1 LAIRIFF
8 STGDNIALMRDQKAN
23 QSENWHIRRV
33 SETGSTNTDLL
44 QEGAKGAPD
53 RTVLRSDYQSAGRGR
68 LDRAWEAPRGA
79 NLLVSMLLRQ
89 VPAHTHVLTQAV
101 ALAAARVARETCGV
115 DVVMKWPNDLLVNNE
130 KVAGILAQAG
140 PLDARGVPAFVVVG
154 IGLNVE
160 WAPPGATSLAASG
173 WTHSVTPDEFLV
185 LMLPFIDELLALPV
199 EQMHDRYV
207 GQLGTIGMRVR
218 AELPHD
224 QEIVGR
230 ATGVEVDGRLIVLD
244 ECGVTHR
251 IDTADVVHLRPVVD

>member
-23 QSENWHIRRV
+23 QSENWHIRRI

-44 QEGAKGAPD
+44 AEGSQGAPD
-53 RTVLRSDYQSAGRGR
+53 RSVLRADYQSAGRGR

-79 NLLVSMLLRQ
+79 NLLVSMLFRQ

-101 ALAAARVARETCGV
+101 ALAAARVARENCGV
-115 DVVMKWPNDLLVNNE
+115 DVVMKWPNDLLVHNE

-140 PLDARGVPAFVVVG
+140 PLNAQGVPEFVVVG
-154 IGLNVE
+154 IGLNLE

-173 WTHSVTPDEFLV
+173 WTHAVTPDEFL
-185 LMLPFIDELLALPV
+185 LAMLPCIDELLALPLAM
-199 EQMHDRYV
+199 MHERYV
-207 GQLGTIGMRVR
+207 AELGTVGMRVR

-224 QEIVGR
+224 KEVVGH
-230 ATGVEVDGRLIVLD
+230 AVGVEPDGRLLVLD

>member
-1 LAIRIFF
+1 
-8 STGDNIALMRDQKAN
+8 MRDQKAN

-44 QEGAKGAPD
+44 AEGAQGAPD
-53 RTVLRSDYQSAGRGR
+53 RTVLRADYQSAGRGR

-79 NLLVSMLLRQ
+79 NLLVSMLFRQ

-101 ALAAARVARETCGV
+101 ALAAACVARDTCGV
-115 DVVMKWPNDLLVNNE
+115 DVVMKWPNDLLVQNE

-154 IGLNVE
+154 IGLNLE
-160 WAPPGATSLAASG
+160 WAPPGATSLAAHG
-173 WTHSVTPDEFLV
+173 WTRPITPDEFLI
-185 LMLPFIDELLALPV
+185 LMLPFVDELLALPLD
-199 EQMHDRYV
+199 EMHERYV
-207 GQLGTIGMRVR
+207 AALGTVGMRVR

-224 QEIVGR
+224 NQIVGR

-244 ECGVTHR
+244 DCGVTHR

>member
-1 LAIRIFF
+1 
-8 STGDNIALMRDQKAN
+8 MRDQKAN
-23 QSENWHIRRV
+23 QSENWHIRRI

-44 QEGAKGAPD
+44 AEGSQGAPD
-53 RTVLRSDYQSAGRGR
+53 RSVLRADYQSAGRGR

-79 NLLVSMLLRQ
+79 NLLVSMLFRQ

-101 ALAAARVARETCGV
+101 ALAAARVARENCGV
-115 DVVMKWPNDLLVNNE
+115 DVVMKWPNDLLVHNE

-140 PLDARGVPAFVVVG
+140 PLNAQGVPEFVVVG
-154 IGLNVE
+154 IGLNLE

-173 WTHSVTPDEFLV
+173 WTRAVTPDEFL
-185 LMLPFIDELLALPV
+185 LAMLPCIDELLALPL
-199 EQMHDRYV
+199 EMMHERYV
-207 GQLGTIGMRVR
+207 AELGTVGMRVR

-224 QEIVGR
+224 KEVVGH
-230 ATGVEVDGRLIVLD
+230 AVGVEPDGRLLVID

>member
-1 LAIRIFF
+1 
-8 STGDNIALMRDQKAN
+8 MRDQKAN
-23 QSENWHIRRV
+23 QSENWHIRRI

-44 QEGAKGAPD
+44 AEGSQGAPD
-53 RTVLRSDYQSAGRGR
+53 RSVLRADYQSAGRGR

-79 NLLVSMLLRQ
+79 NLLVSMLFRQ

-101 ALAAARVARETCGV
+101 ALAAARVARENCGV
-115 DVVMKWPNDLLVNNE
+115 NVVMKWPNDLLVQNE

-140 PLDARGVPAFVVVG
+140 PLNAQGVPEFVVVG
-154 IGLNVE
+154 IGLNLE

-173 WTHSVTPDEFLV
+173 WTHAVTPDEFL
-185 LMLPFIDELLALPV
+185 LAMLPCIDELLALPL
-199 EQMHDRYV
+199 EMMHERYV
-207 GQLGTIGMRVR
+207 AELGTVGMRVR

-224 QEIVGR
+224 KEVVGH
-230 ATGVEVDGRLIVLD
+230 AVGVEPDGRLLVLD

>member
-23 QSENWHIRRV
+23 QSENWHIRRI

-44 QEGAKGAPD
+44 AEGSQGAPD
-53 RTVLRSDYQSAGRGR
+53 RSVLRADYQSAGRGR

-79 NLLVSMLLRQ
+79 NLLVSMLFRQ

-101 ALAAARVARETCGV
+101 ALAAARVARENCGV
-115 DVVMKWPNDLLVNNE
+115 DVVMKWPNDLLVHNE

-140 PLDARGVPAFVVVG
+140 PLNAQGVPEFVVVG
-154 IGLNVE
+154 IGLNLE

-173 WTHSVTPDEFLV
+173 WTRAVTPDEFL
-185 LMLPFIDELLALPV
+185 LAMLPCIDELLALPL
-199 EQMHDRYV
+199 EMMHERYV
-207 GQLGTIGMRVR
+207 AELGTVGMRVR
-218 AELPHD
+218 AELPQD
-224 QEIVGR
+224 KEVVGH
-230 ATGVEVDGRLIVLD
+230 AVGVEPDGRLLVLD

>member
-1 LAIRIFF
+1 
-8 STGDNIALMRDQKAN
+8 MRDQNAN
-23 QSENWHIRRV
+23 QPENWHIRRV

-44 QEGAKGAPD
+44 QEGAQGAPD
-53 RTVLRSDYQSAGRGR
+53 RSVLRSDYQSAGRGR

-79 NLLVSMLLRQ
+79 NLLVSMLFRQ
-89 VPAHTHVLTQAV
+89 VPVHTHVLTQVV

-115 DVVMKWPNDLLVNNE
+115 NVVMKWPNDLLVNNE

-140 PLDARGVPAFVVVG
+140 SLDAQGVPTFVVVG
-154 IGLNVE
+154 IGLNLQ

-173 WTHSVTPDEFLV
+173 WTHAMNPDEFLV
-185 LMLPFIDELLALPV
+185 SMLPCIDELLALSV

-207 GQLGTIGMRVR
+207 AELGTLGMRVR
-218 AELPHD
+218 AELPRD
-224 QEIVGR
+224 QEIVGH

>member
-1 LAIRIFF
+1 
-8 STGDNIALMRDQKAN
+8 MRDQKAN

-44 QEGAKGAPD
+44 AEGAQGAPD
-53 RTVLRSDYQSAGRGR
+53 RSVLRADYQSAGRGR

-79 NLLVSMLLRQ
+79 NLLVSMLFRQ

-101 ALAAARVARETCGV
+101 ALAAARVAREKCGV
-115 DVVMKWPNDLLVNNE
+115 DVVMKWPNDLLVQNE

-140 PLDARGVPAFVVVG
+140 SLDAQGVPTFVVVG
-154 IGLNVE
+154 IGLNLE

-173 WTHSVTPDEFLV
+173 WTQAVTPDEFLI
-185 LMLPFIDELLALPV
+185 LMLPLIDELLALPHD
-199 EQMHDRYV
+199 EMHERYV
-207 GQLGTIGMRVR
+207 AQLGTVGMRVR

-224 QEIVGR
+224 QHIVGR
-230 ATGVEVDGRLIVLD
+230 ATGVEADGRLVILD
-244 ECGVTHR
+244 ECGATHR

>member
-1 LAIRIFF
+1 
-8 STGDNIALMRDQKAN
+8 MRDQKAN

-44 QEGAKGAPD
+44 AEGAQGAPD
-53 RTVLRSDYQSAGRGR
+53 RSVLRADYQSAGRGR

-79 NLLVSMLLRQ
+79 NLLVSMLFRQ
-89 VPAHTHVLTQAV
+89 VPVHTHVLTQAV
-101 ALAAARVARETCGV
+101 ALAAARVAREKCGV
-115 DVVMKWPNDLLVNNE
+115 DVVMKWPNDLLVQNE

-140 PLDARGVPAFVVVG
+140 SLDAQGVPTFVVVG
-154 IGLNVE
+154 IGLNLE

-173 WTHSVTPDEFLV
+173 WTHAVTPDEFLIS
-185 LMLPFIDELLALPV
+185 MLPLIDELLALPHD
-199 EQMHDRYV
+199 EMHERYV
-207 GQLGTIGMRVR
+207 AELGTVGMRVR

-224 QEIVGR
+224 QHIVGR
-230 ATGVEVDGRLIVLD
+230 ATGVEADGRLVILD

>member
-1 LAIRIFF
+1 
-8 STGDNIALMRDQKAN
+8 MRDQKAN

-44 QEGAKGAPD
+44 SEGAQGAPD
-53 RTVLRSDYQSAGRGR
+53 RTVLRADYQSAGRGR

-79 NLLVSMLLRQ
+79 NLLVSMLFRQ

-101 ALAAARVARETCGV
+101 ALAAARVARDTCGV
-115 DVVMKWPNDLLVNNE
+115 DVVMKWPNDLLVHNE

-140 PLDARGVPAFVVVG
+140 PLDDRGVPAFVVVG
-154 IGLNVE
+154 IGLNLE

-173 WTHSVTPDEFLV
+173 WTHAVSPDEYLV
-185 LMLPFIDELLALPV
+185 SMLPVVDELLSLPLD
-199 EQMHDRYV
+199 EMHERYV
-207 GQLGTIGMRVR
+207 AELGTVGMRVR

-224 QEIVGR
+224 RHIVGR
-230 ATGVEVDGRLIVLD
+230 ATGVEPDGRLIVLD
-244 ECGVTHR
+244 ECGATHR

>member
-1 LAIRIFF
+1 
-8 STGDNIALMRDQKAN
+8 LMRDQKAN

-44 QEGAKGAPD
+44 AEGAQGAPD
-53 RTVLRSDYQSAGRGR
+53 RTVLRADYQSAGRGR

-79 NLLVSMLLRQ
+79 NLLVSMLFRH

-101 ALAAARVARETCGV
+101 ALAAARVARDTCGV
-115 DVVMKWPNDLLVNNE
+115 KVMMKWPNDLLVENE

-140 PLDARGVPAFVVVG
+140 PLDVRGVPSFVVVG
-154 IGLNVE
+154 IGLNLQ

-173 WTHSVTPDEFLV
+173 WTHVVTPDEFLV
-185 LMLPFIDELLALPV
+185 SMLPVIDELLALPL
-199 EQMHDRYV
+199 EAMHERYV
-207 GQLGTIGMRVR
+207 TELGTLGMRVR
-218 AELPHD
+218 AELAHD
-224 QEIVGR
+224 QHIVGR
-230 ATGVEVDGRLIVLD
+230 ATGVEMDGRLIVLD

>member
-23 QSENWHIRRV
+23 QSENWHIRRI

-44 QEGAKGAPD
+44 AEGSQGAPD
-53 RTVLRSDYQSAGRGR
+53 RSVLRADYQSAGRGR

-79 NLLVSMLLRQ
+79 NLLVSMLFRQ

-101 ALAAARVARETCGV
+101 ALAAARVARENCGV
-115 DVVMKWPNDLLVNNE
+115 DVVMKWPNDLLVHNE

-140 PLDARGVPAFVVVG
+140 PLNAQGVPEFVVVG
-154 IGLNVE
+154 IGLNLE

-173 WTHSVTPDEFLV
+173 WTHAVTPDEFL
-185 LMLPFIDELLALPV
+185 LAMLPCIDELLALPL
-199 EQMHDRYV
+199 EMMHERFV
-207 GQLGTIGMRVR
+207 AELGTVGMRVR
-218 AELPHD
+218 AELPQD
-224 QEIVGR
+224 KEVVGH
-230 ATGVEVDGRLIVLD
+230 AVGVEPDGRLIVLD

>member
-1 LAIRIFF
+1 
-8 STGDNIALMRDQKAN
+8 MRDQKAN

-44 QEGAKGAPD
+44 AEGAQGAPD
-53 RTVLRSDYQSAGRGR
+53 RSVLRADYQSAGRGR

-79 NLLVSMLLRQ
+79 NLLVSMLFRQ

-101 ALAAARVARETCGV
+101 ALAAARVAREKCGV
-115 DVVMKWPNDLLVNNE
+115 DVVMKWPNDLLVQNE

-140 PLDARGVPAFVVVG
+140 SLDAQGVPTFVVVG
-154 IGLNVE
+154 IGLNLE

-173 WTHSVTPDEFLV
+173 WTHAVTPDEFLIS
-185 LMLPFIDELLALPV
+185 MLPLIDELLALPHD
-199 EQMHDRYV
+199 EMHERYV
-207 GQLGTIGMRVR
+207 AELGTVGMRVR

-224 QEIVGR
+224 QHIVGR
-230 ATGVEVDGRLIVLD
+230 ATGVEADGRLVILD
-244 ECGVTHR
+244 ECGATHR